1 MVFILAIEIKDVLR
15 IIDITDFFSR
25 ALRERKIGKIL
36 ELLQLLASSGVIS
49 NEELTELSIELME
62 LLKLEGEELEER
74 IEELERKIKVL
85 VIDRSIKSSE
95 EAILSKLHSR
105 IEFLASSGVIS
116 NNELLKLSIELME
129 LSKLEGEEFKE
140 KAKEIEKRI
149 EKYVRG
155 NRRALHR

>member
-62 LLKLEGEELEER
+62 L
-74 IEELERKIKVL
+74 
-85 VIDRSIKSSE
+85 
-95 EAILSKLHSR
+95 
-105 IEFLASSGVIS
+105 
-116 NNELLKLSIELME
+116 
-129 LSKLEGEEFKE
+129 SKLEGEEFKE